1 MKYKSIKNTA
11 IILEENN
18 SKPIEN
24 ISFDDVLSKE
34 RRKDMTYSPHM
45 IISGGINKG
54 VNFVSK
60 KLLNQKIYNT
70 EDKVVIIDLFG
81 DFKDVIFNI
90 PKENVEVIKAFGDIC
105 INPLEIIGYKEDY
118 PSIYCEKVDFLES
131 LFSYFLGRNLF
142 INEKICLNKAYQSI
156 KNKENA
162 TFQDLMDEF
171 KKIDSVLSQFFVD
184 LLTPYLDFKVFN
196 SESTNTNTKVT
207 YIDLSEYKVS
217 HKEVVFLFVIE
228 WLHGQMFK
236 NLQEGKSTFV
246 FIPYL
251 EKLKNIPANYLSY
264 IVKKARIRGGEF
276 LFSTYKLELFA
287 NKYINIFT
295 NIATILLLD
304 YESQSSNFIK
314 DYLGIANQIEKINSI
329 ENNDC
334 FLIEGGNLK
343 ICKL

>member
-1 MKYKSIKNTA
+1 MF
-11 IILEENN
+11 LEENN

-24 ISFDDVLSKE
+24 ISFDDILSKE
-34 RRKDMTYSPHM
+34 RRKKSFPYTYSPHM
-45 IISGGINKG
+45 IISGGVNKG

-60 KLLNQKIYNT
+60 KLLNQKIYNI
-70 EDKVVIIDLFG
+70 EDKVVIVDLFG

-90 PKENVEVIKAFGDIC
+90 PKENVEVVKAFGDIC

-142 INEKICLNKAYQSI
+142 VNEKICLNKAYQSI

-162 TFQDLMDEF
+162 TFQDLMNEF

-196 SESTNTNTKVT
+196 SESTNTNTKIT
-207 YIDLSEYKVS
+207 YIDLSEHLVS
-217 HKEVVFLFVIE
+217 HKEVAFLFVIE

-251 EKLKNIPANYLSY
+251 EKLGSIPENYLSY
-264 IVKKARIRGGEF
+264 IVKRARTRGGEL
-276 LFSTYKLELFA
+276 LFSTYELELFA

-304 YESQSSNFIK
+304 CESQSSSFIK
-314 DYLGIANQIEKINSI
+314 DYLGISNQIEKVNFVK
-329 ENNDC
+329 NNDGI
-334 FLIEGGNLK
+334 LIEGSK
-343 ICKL
+343 VSICQFNI